1 MIYSIEYNNKIYTMH
16 MVSRRIAKQV
26 IIIPSLVAILP
37 MIIKKYFVNIF
48 KTTCKMSQLSLK
60 VAYN

>member
-1 MIYSIEYNNKIYTMH
+1 MH

-26 IIIPSLVAILP
+26 IIIPSLVAIHP
-37 MIIKKYFVNIF
+37 IIIKKYSVNIF